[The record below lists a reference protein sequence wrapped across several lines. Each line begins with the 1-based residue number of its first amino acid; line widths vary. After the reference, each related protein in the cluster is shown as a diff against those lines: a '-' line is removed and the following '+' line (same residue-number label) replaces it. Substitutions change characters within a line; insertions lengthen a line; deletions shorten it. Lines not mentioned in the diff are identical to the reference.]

1 MKGLPAKESTNLTNV
16 NSALNNSHS
25 KISPGN
31 LQAVVNRPTAV
42 ECKHE
47 VWRPGVKM
55 AA

>member
-1 MKGLPAKESTNLTNV
+1 MKGPPAKESTNLTNV

-31 LQAVVNRPTAV
+31 LQAVVNCPNAV
-42 ECKHE
+42 ERKHE
-47 VWRPGVKM
+47 FLRPGVKM